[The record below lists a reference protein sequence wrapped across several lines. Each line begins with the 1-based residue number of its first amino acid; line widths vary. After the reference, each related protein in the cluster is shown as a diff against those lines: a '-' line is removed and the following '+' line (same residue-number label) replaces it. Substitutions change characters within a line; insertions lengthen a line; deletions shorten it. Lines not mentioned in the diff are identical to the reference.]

1 MSVRPGKLVRWTC
14 SSFAVTLLLM
24 GVPTDHARAA
34 QTTMTPGPIG
44 APQPSSFPGHP
55 APLGDPLAP
64 SGVPPKMVAAA
75 ARARN
80 IERQHKL
87 VADSDKLLEL
97 ATQLHTEVARTDKD
111 ILSVDVVRRAD
122 EIERLAHNVK
132 ERMKGQQ

>member
-1 MSVRPGKLVRWTC
+1 MSLRPGKLLRWTF
-14 SSFAVTLLLM
+14 SSFVITLLLA
-24 GVPTDHARAA
+24 GVPTGHARAA
-34 QTTMTPGPIG
+34 QTTMTPGQIG
-44 APQPSSFPGHP
+44 APQPSPFPGHP

-97 ATQLHTEVARTDKD
+97 ATQLHSEVARTDKD